1 MASSLTE
8 ELPIVT
14 RQMDKQTARRIRR
27 KKAYVKYA
35 IKASLLVAVTVGFL
49 IYYAATS
56 SSSSSIEEP
65 ASSPL
70 IEESPSF
77 LHDHDHTTTTSR
89 RLQEVIDDTAATTAA
104 DVKAACEQLSK
115 ADPEW
120 FAAVYFLGVLYTFI
134 AIAIVCDELFVPALE
149 EIASEDNLNLSMDV
163 AGATLMAAGGSA
175 PELFTSIFG
184 TFVQESEVGI
194 GTVVGSA
201 VFNVLFV
208 IAMCALLTK
217 EVLSLTWWPL
227 FRDSFCYS
235 IGLIMLG
242 LFVGVISPSKI
253 ELWEAIVLFSLYICY
268 VIIMYFNQRIYGFL
282 TGSKRAAAVPE
293 TEEAEH
299 TQGAEGKGEDTTA
312 KVEAA
317 ENGTSTADKDNGEEK
332 HHEPMDVPIP
342 RSSDGHSQSDSSSQ
356 LIVGDDGIKHAI
368 HSSNRSHKS
377 HHSHSSGSA
386 PGRRSMRRGPSIR
399 SLEPASL
406 EFVHAINHAADAPP
420 SMKSI
425 QEDESLTDLTPWPGT
440 FRSGVLKILRN
451 PESWKDTAGIGLVA
465 VMAGDVH
472 HVFKQVD
479 VDDSGHI
486 DKEELA
492 QLFAKLE
499 CKIPAEELDL
509 VMEELDE
516 NKDGQIDEEDFVKWY
531 VHSEKRISMRT
542 KLVFDFF
549 DTDNSG
555 KITRPNLKKLLKT
568 VEPTVTDEDVDQ
580 AMAAMYMTGSKDE
593 ISFEEFSNWYV
604 HSMIYQKRTK
614 RIEEDE
620 EVLMDSLYPPEM
632 EDGASA
638 TSIVIAYA
646 KYLIVLPIVVLLAF
660 TVPDVR
666 KPGCA
671 KYCYIS
677 FLLSIIWIGVFSY
690 YMVDWAEIIGHTIG
704 IPSVIMG
711 LTLLAAGTSVPDLLT
726 SVIVARMG
734 EGDMALSSSIGSNIF
749 DILVGLPIPWIA
761 YTAMN
766 HPISIGSSNVWVYIF
781 TLLGMLIFVV
791 VTTHLQGWKLTKT
804 LAFSMLMFYFGFLA
818 LAIMLELPFPC
829 A

>member
-1 MASSLTE
+1 MMDSSSLDE
-8 ELPIVT
+8 GLPIT

-35 IKASLLVAVTVGFL
+35 IKGCLLLAVTVGFL
-49 IYYAATS
+49 IYYAATKS
-56 SSSSSIEEP
+56 SQGSGIEVSASYNVSPSI
-65 ASSPL
+65 AL
-70 IEESPSF
+70 VESPYL
-77 LHDHDHTTTTSR
+77 LHR
-89 RLQEVIDDTAATTAA
+89 RLQEEVIEDISTETL
-104 DVKAACEQLSK
+104 CEQQTK

-149 EIASEDNLNLSMDV
+149 EIASEDHLDLSMDV

-217 EVLSLTWWPL
+217 EVLNLTWWPL

-235 IGLIMLG
+235 IGLVMLG

-253 ELWEAIVLFSLYICY
+253 ELWEAIVLFCLYICY

-282 TGSKRAAAVPE
+282 TGKKGAPAPGSEEPDNTATAAA
-293 TEEAEH
+293 EEN
-299 TQGAEGKGEDTTA
+299 GETA
-312 KVEAA
+312 KAESA
-317 ENGTSTADKDNGEEK
+317 ENGNVNSAKNNSSNNSNNNEEK
-332 HHEPMDVPIP
+332 QNE
-342 RSSDGHSQSDSSSQ
+342 SDQDSGSLKPSDAQSASDTSSQ
-356 LIVGDDGIKHAI
+356 LIVGDDGTRHAI
-368 HSSNRSHKS
+368 HSSGRSHKS
-377 HHSHSSGSA
+377 HSSGS
-386 PGRRSMRRGPSIR
+386 GTSRRSMRRGPSLH
-399 SLEPASL
+399 SLDTGSVDLMQVLHNAG
-406 EFVHAINHAADAPP
+406 DAGGG

-472 HVFKQVD
+472 HVFQQVD

-549 DTDNSG
+549 DTDNNG

-580 AMAAMYMTGSKDE
+580 AMAAMYMIGSKDE

-632 EDGASA
+632 EDGASCG
-638 TSIVIAYA
+638 TVIMAYI

-677 FLLSIIWIGVFSY
+677 FILSIIWIGVFSY
-690 YMVDWAEIIGHTIG
+690 YMVDWAEVIGHTIG

-761 YTAMN
+761 YTALN
-766 HPISIGSSNVWVYIF
+766 HPITIGSDNVWVYIF

-791 VTTHLQGWKLTKT
+791 TATHLQGWKLTKT
-804 LAFSMLMFYFGFLA
+804 LAFLMLMFYFGFLA

-829 A
+829 LGQ

>member
-1 MASSLTE
+1 M
-8 ELPIVT
+8 
-14 RQMDKQTARRIRR
+14 
-27 KKAYVKYA
+27 
-35 IKASLLVAVTVGFL
+35 LVAVTIVFSV
-49 IYYAATS
+49 YYFATSSGSTETAATFEVS
-56 SSSSSIEEP
+56 SSSSS
-65 ASSPL
+65 SSFSIPMV
-70 IEESPSF
+70 ESS
-77 LHDHDHTTTTSR
+77 LLMHR
-89 RLQEVIDDTAATTAA
+89 RLHEETTA
-104 DVKAACEQLSK
+104 DQVMDDGILCDTSNK
-115 ADPEW
+115 ADPGW
-120 FAAVYFLGVLYTFI
+120 FAGVYFVDVLYTFV

-149 EIASEDNLNLSMDV
+149 EIASEDHLNLSMDV

-184 TFVQESEVGI
+184 TFVQKSEVGI

-235 IGLIMLG
+235 IGLITLG
-242 LFVGVISPSKI
+242 LFVGVISPSEI
-253 ELWEAIVLFSLYICY
+253 ELWEAIILFCLYICY
-268 VIIMYFNQRIYGFL
+268 VTIMFFNQRLYAYITRFSTSYSSGN
-282 TGSKRAAAVPE
+282 TPAAST
-293 TEEAEH
+293 TESGNHVDANE
-299 TQGAEGKGEDTTA
+299 TA
-312 KVEAA
+312 KAESA
-317 ENGTSTADKDNGEEK
+317 ENGNNTAPEEK
-332 HHEPMDVPIP
+332 SKNSGGLKADNY
-342 RSSDGHSQSDSSSQ
+342 SSDSSSHF
-356 LIVGDDGIKHAI
+356 IVGDAGNAQL
-368 HSSNRSHKS
+368 HSFSSRSNQ
-377 HHSHSSGSA
+377 SHSSSSTS
-386 PGRRSMRRGPSIR
+386 RRTIRRGPSMY
-399 SLEPASL
+399 SLGSGSVDLQLHSIAHS
-406 EFVHAINHAADAPP
+406 ADVA

-425 QEDESLTDLTPWPGT
+425 HEDESLTDLTPWPGT

-479 VDDSGHI
+479 VDDSGNI

-499 CKIPAEELDL
+499 CTVPAEELDR
-509 VMEELDE
+509 VMEDLDE
-516 NKDGQIDEEDFVKWY
+516 NNDGQITEEDFVKWY
-531 VHSEKRISMRT
+531 VRSEKRISMRT

-549 DTDNSG
+549 DTDNAG

-568 VEPTVTDEDVDQ
+568 VEPTVTDEDVEQ
-580 AMAAMYMTGSKDE
+580 AMSAMYMTGSKDE
-593 ISFEEFSNWYV
+593 ISFDEFSNWYV

-620 EVLMDSLYPPEM
+620 EVLMDSLYPPQM
-632 EDGASA
+632 EDG
-638 TSIVIAYA
+638 TSCIIIAVAYI

-666 KPGCA
+666 KPGSA
-671 KYCYIS
+671 KYCYLS
-677 FLLSIIWIGVFSY
+677 FILSIGWIGIFSY
-690 YMVDWAEIIGHTIG
+690 YMVDWAEIIGHTIQ

-749 DILVGLPIPWIA
+749 DILVGLPVPWIA
-761 YTAMN
+761 FTALN
-766 HPISIGSSNVWVYIF
+766 HPITIKSDNVWVYIF

-791 VTTHLQGWKLTKT
+791 VCTHLQGWKLTKK
-804 LAFSMLMFYFGFLA
+804 LAFFMLLFYFAFLGMA
-818 LAIMLELPFPC
+818 LSLELGSDC
-829 A
+829 S

>member
-1 MASSLTE
+1 MHFNQKLYAFLTGNKNV
-8 ELPIVT
+8 PT
-14 RQMDKQTARRIRR
+14 PG
-27 KKAYVKYA
+27 
-35 IKASLLVAVTVGFL
+35 S
-49 IYYAATS
+49 
-56 SSSSSIEEP
+56 EEP
-65 ASSPL
+65 A
-70 IEESPSF
+70 
-77 LHDHDHTTTTSR
+77 
-89 RLQEVIDDTAATTAA
+89 A
-104 DVKAACEQLSK
+104 
-115 ADPEW
+115 
-120 FAAVYFLGVLYTFI
+120 
-134 AIAIVCDELFVPALE
+134 
-149 EIASEDNLNLSMDV
+149 
-163 AGATLMAAGGSA
+163 
-175 PELFTSIFG
+175 
-184 TFVQESEVGI
+184 
-194 GTVVGSA
+194 
-201 VFNVLFV
+201 
-208 IAMCALLTK
+208 
-217 EVLSLTWWPL
+217 
-227 FRDSFCYS
+227 
-235 IGLIMLG
+235 
-242 LFVGVISPSKI
+242 
-253 ELWEAIVLFSLYICY
+253 
-268 VIIMYFNQRIYGFL
+268 
-282 TGSKRAAAVPE
+282 
-293 TEEAEH
+293 
-299 TQGAEGKGEDTTA
+299 
-312 KVEAA
+312 AA
-317 ENGTSTADKDNGEEK
+317 ENGAAAPKEDSSAKKEEEK
-332 HHEPMDVPIP
+332 DDENTGFLKATPGEAHS
-342 RSSDGHSQSDSSSQ
+342 SSDTSSQ
-356 LIVGDDGIKHAI
+356 LIVGDDGTR
-368 HSSNRSHKS
+368 HSISGRSHKS
-377 HHSHSSGSA
+377 HSSGSG
-386 PGRRSMRRGPSIR
+386 PTRRSMRRGPSIM
-399 SLEPASL
+399 SLDTGTSGSVDLSGLHSL
-406 EFVHAINHAADAPP
+406 HQPNDDDA
-420 SMKSI
+420 MKSI

-499 CKIPAEELDL
+499 CAVPAEELDM

-516 NKDGQIDEEDFVKWY
+516 NKDGQITEEDFVKWY

-580 AMAAMYMTGSKDE
+580 AMAAMYMSGSKDE
-593 ISFEEFSNWYV
+593 ISFDEFSNWYV

-620 EVLMDSLYPPEM
+620 EILMDSLYPPEI
-632 EDGASA
+632 EEGASC
-638 TSIVIAYA
+638 TSRAITYI
-646 KYLIVLPIVVLLAF
+646 KYLVVLPIVVVLAF

-666 KPGCA
+666 KSGCA

-677 FLLSIIWIGVFSY
+677 FFLSIIWIGVFSY

-766 HPISIGSSNVWVYIF
+766 HPITIGSDNVWVYIF

-804 LAFSMLMFYFGFLA
+804 LAFLMLMFYFGFLA
-818 LAIMLELPFPC
+818 LAIWLELPFPC
-829 A
+829 I

>member
-8 ELPIVT
+8 EELPITTT
-14 RQMDKQTARRIRR
+14 RRMDKRTARRIKR
-27 KKAYVKYA
+27 KKTYVKYA
-35 IKASLLVAVTVGFL
+35 IKAGLLVAVSLGFL

-56 SSSSSIEEP
+56 PSSSTTAIEEAS
-65 ASSPL
+65 ASSFNTLNTSP
-70 IEESPSF
+70 IAYVESPIL
-77 LHDHDHTTTTSR
+77 LHR
-89 RLQEVIDDTAATTAA
+89 RLQEVGEIV
-104 DVKAACEQLSK
+104 DVECGQLEK

-120 FAAVYFLGVLYTFI
+120 FAAIYFLGVLYTFI

-149 EIASEDNLNLSMDV
+149 EIASEDHMNLSMDV

-217 EVLSLTWWPL
+217 ETLNLTWWPL

-235 IGLIMLG
+235 VGLIMLG
-242 LFVGVISPSKI
+242 LFVGVISPAKI
-253 ELWEAIVLFSLYICY
+253 ELWEAIVLFCLYICY
-268 VIIMYFNQRIYGFL
+268 VIIMYFNKRIYGIL
-282 TGSKRAAAVPE
+282 TGNRGVPAPGS
-293 TEEAEH
+293 EEAIH
-299 TQGAEGKGEDTTA
+299 AAEENGETA
-312 KVEAA
+312 MVESA
-317 ENGTSTADKDNGEEK
+317 ENGIATAQENHTNNGEEK
-332 HHEPMDVPIP
+332 HDPAEEGSGFLNKH
-342 RSSDGHSQSDSSSQ
+342 SDNQSHSDSSQ
-356 LIVGDDGIKHAI
+356 LIVGDDGTKHAM
-368 HSSNRSHKS
+368 HSNRSHKS
-377 HHSHSSGSA
+377 HHSTGST
-386 PGRRSMRRGPSIR
+386 PSRRSMRRGPSLH
-399 SLEPASL
+399 SLDSGSVDLLA
-406 EFVHAINHAADAPP
+406 VIHQAGDGG

-425 QEDESLTDLTPWPGT
+425 HEDESLTDLTPWPGT

-499 CKIPAEELDL
+499 CKIPAEELDM

-620 EVLMDSLYPPEM
+620 GILMDSIYPPEI
-632 EDGASA
+632 EDGSSCG
-638 TSIVIAYA
+638 TIIMTYIKYIV
-646 KYLIVLPIVVLLAF
+646 VLPIVVILAF

-666 KPGCA
+666 KPGSA

-677 FLLSIIWIGVFSY
+677 FLLSIGWIGVFSY
-690 YMVDWAEIIGHTIG
+690 YMVDWAEVIGHTIG

-761 YTAMN
+761 YTALYE
-766 HPISIGSSNVWVYIF
+766 PITIGSKNVWVYIF
-781 TLLGMLIFVV
+781 TLLGMLVFVV

-804 LAFSMLMFYFGFLA
+804 LAFLMLMFYFGFLA
-818 LAIMLELPFPC
+818 LAILLELPFPC